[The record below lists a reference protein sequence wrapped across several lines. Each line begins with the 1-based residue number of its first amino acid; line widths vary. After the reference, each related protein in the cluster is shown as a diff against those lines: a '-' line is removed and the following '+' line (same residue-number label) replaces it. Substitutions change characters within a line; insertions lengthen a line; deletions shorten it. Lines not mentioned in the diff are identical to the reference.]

1 MAHILLVST
10 LQRTIDTHFNT
21 QTELISSAENTVVY
35 ASNSENI
42 NMDSENFYNIP
53 FSRRLFSKTNSLAA
67 LKLRSIIRKGRFDFI
82 ITQTPIA
89 SAIVRVLC
97 LCKFQK
103 ENPKIIYVVHGF
115 HFQRGYRISKNIYY
129 YVEKFLSRYTDVIIV
144 VNNADFN
151 TVKNDFKKKDVYY
164 INGVGVKI
172 KPSLKPNYLN
182 KLNFKLVSIGE
193 LNRNKNHELVIRAL
207 MLLSDEVDVYY
218 DIYGTGPLYNRLHRL
233 IDKFDLR
240 GRVRLMGYSTNI
252 SQELQN
258 YDCFIFPSYR
268 EGLGIA
274 ALEAMASGLPVIASI
289 NAGTIEYI
297 SNEISGLFFEQKNP
311 RSLSDTI
318 TRLINDQELY
328 KNLSK
333 NGLKVAEKFMSE
345 NVITQW
351 SDTFKN
357 IGIIKNES

>member
-1 MAHILLVST
+1 MSNILVVST
-10 LQRTIDTHFNT
+10 LQKTIDIHFNS
-21 QTELISSAENTVVY
+21 QIDLISNENNTLTY
-35 ASNSENI
+35 ASNIFGTDLITVHNR
-42 NMDSENFYNIP
+42 NIP
-53 FSRRLFSKTNSLAA
+53 FSRNQFSVINIVAF
-67 LKLRSIIRKGRFDFI
+67 LKLKSIIRLEKFDFI

-89 SAIVRVLC
+89 SAIVRL
-97 LCKFQK
+97 LFLNKNQK
-103 ENPKIIYVVHGF
+103 KKPMIIYIVHGF
-115 HFQRGYRISKNIYY
+115 HFQRGYKIIKNASYFI
-129 YVEKFLSRYTDVIIV
+129 EKFLSRLTDVFIV
-144 VNNADFN
+144 VNSADFI
-151 TVKNDFKKKDVYY
+151 TLKNDFRKKNAFYV
-164 INGVGVKI
+164 NGVGI
-172 KPSLKPNYLN
+172 KTRPSLRLHISDRTGFR
-182 KLNFKLVSIGE
+182 LISVGE
-193 LNRNKNHELVIRAL
+193 LNRNKNHELVIKAL
-207 MLLSDEVDVYY
+207 EKIDANIDFYY
-218 DIYGTGPLYNRLHRL
+218 DIYGTGPLNNRLQKL
-233 IDKFDLR
+233 IDKFDLS
-240 GRVRLMGYSTNI
+240 GRVRLMGYSSNI

-289 NAGTIEYI
+289 NAGTMEYI

-351 SDTFKN
+351 SDTFKQ